1 MGFTLARIAGR
12 AARVEKR
19 ERNRVNARKAYDTAV
34 RFMGKLQM
42 TAPEEAELRAKSV
55 KVQKELKLL
64 GEVFGA
70 AGSTKSREHRAG
82 NGQKQ

>member
-1 MGFTLARIAGR
+1 
-12 AARVEKR
+12 
-19 ERNRVNARKAYDTAV
+19 
-34 RFMGKLQM
+34 
-42 TAPEEAELRAKSV
+42 V